1 VKVLFL
7 VAKLHTIE
15 PFGIMSLAPHLKRQ
29 GHTVELF
36 EAESRDLLNSVRD
49 FRPDVIG
56 YSVCTG
62 AERYYLSLN
71 RCLKEQTRFIS
82 VFGGPHPTFFPDM
95 IREPGV
101 DAICRGEG
109 DVAFPEFLDRL
120 AVSGRPEA
128 VPNFSVKR
136 KGAVESLLPRP
147 LVSSLDSLPW
157 PDRDLYYGVSP
168 EIRNHRVRSFL
179 AARGCPFSC
188 SYCFNEA
195 MDTLYDG
202 AWKRVRLRAP
212 DKLVE
217 EIAAVAGAYETDFV
231 AFRESIFPLRSDW
244 LREFAAIYPAR
255 VGLPFY
261 CHLRLDLLNGE
272 NVALLARAGCHSVN
286 VGIETGNA
294 GLRRRLLG
302 RSMSNRTIMA
312 ACALLRG
319 HGIRILANNMLG
331 LPGATFEH
339 DLETLRLNQSCK
351 PDYAL
356 AMLWQPYPGTAL
368 AQYAAGIGCYQ
379 PEKESLDFTYYNRSP
394 LRFRSAAEKRRIE
407 NLQKLFAVAVALPSL
422 TPAVKWLTRL
432 KPNRVFKAV
441 FRTVYMV
448 LHQTEIFPHR
458 MAAVDWLRNLWHITK
473 EV

>member
-1 VKVLFL
+1 MKILFL

-15 PFGIMSLAPHLKRQ
+15 PFGIMSLSPHLKRH
-29 GHTVELF
+29 GDTVALF
-36 EAESRDLLNSVRD
+36 EAESPDLVESVKK

-71 RCLKEQTRFIS
+71 RCLKGQTRFIA
-82 VFGGPHPTFFPDM
+82 VFGGPHPTFFPAV
-95 IREPGV
+95 ILEPGV

-120 AVSGRPEA
+120 AATGRPEP

-136 KGAVESLLPRP
+136 EGAVESLPPRP
-147 LVSSLDSLPW
+147 LVSNLDSLPW

-179 AARGCPFSC
+179 AARGCQFSC
-188 SYCFNEA
+188 AYCFNEA
-195 MDTLYDG
+195 MDALYDG

-212 DKLVE
+212 DKLVD
-217 EIAAVAGAYETDFV
+217 EIVAVAGAYETDFV

-244 LREFAAIYPAR
+244 LRDFAARYPAR

-261 CHLRLDLLNGE
+261 CHLRLDLLNKE
-272 NVALLARAGCHSVN
+272 NVSLLAKAGCHSVN

-294 GLRRRLLG
+294 GLRQRLLG
-302 RSMSNRTIMA
+302 RSMSNQTIMT
-312 ACALLRG
+312 ACAMLRG

-331 LPGATFEH
+331 LPGATFED

-368 AQYAAGIGCYQ
+368 AQYAADNGHYEPGQ
-379 PEKESLDFTYYNRSP
+379 ESLDFTYYNRSP
-394 LRFRSAAEKRRIE
+394 LRFRNAAEKRRIE
-407 NLQKLFAVAVALPSL
+407 NLQKLFAVAAALPWL
-422 TPAVKWLTRL
+422 TPVVKGLTRL
-432 KPNRVFKAV
+432 KPNRVFKAI
-441 FRTVYMV
+441 FRTVYLV

-458 MAAVDWLRNLWHITK
+458 MTAIDWLRKFWHITK
-473 EV
+473 ET